1 MSGKEGDVT
10 TTYNKYT
17 IGGKELIFR
26 SYNEVPKIDDPAKW
40 LNHADVTPIM
50 TSANENISNIVSS
63 ESENA
68 VLVVPTSPEGIISA
82 VREVS
87 GDSTALTNLL
97 NEGGSLSTSEK
108 AKIFLD
114 SRIASTLFDD
124 GNERAIFEGSG
135 VMMKMPILRSAYLEG

>member
-1 MSGKEGDVT
+1 
-10 TTYNKYT
+10 
-17 IGGKELIFR
+17 
-26 SYNEVPKIDDPAKW
+26 
-40 LNHADVTPIM
+40 M

-114 SRIASTLFDD
+114 SMIASTLFDD